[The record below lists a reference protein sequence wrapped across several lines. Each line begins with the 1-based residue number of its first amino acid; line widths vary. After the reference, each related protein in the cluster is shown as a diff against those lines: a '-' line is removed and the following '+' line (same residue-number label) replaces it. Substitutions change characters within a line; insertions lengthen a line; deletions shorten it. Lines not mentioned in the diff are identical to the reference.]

1 MDEPTPHVVVLG
13 GGFGGLHAARAL
25 RGAPV
30 DVTIVDRCNHH
41 LFQPLL
47 YQVATA
53 SLDPSDIAYPIRAVF
68 RRQANVRKVLLAQAR
83 TIDVDARRVELED
96 GSIGYDYLV
105 VATGASHS
113 YFGHDDWADAAPGLK
128 TLDDALEIRRRML
141 LAFERAER
149 YPEERRAQLTFV
161 VIGGGPTGVELAGA
175 LIEIARHTLPR
186 DFDSIDTTSARS
198 VLVEGSERVLPPYPA
213 ELSASACAQLE
224 SLGVEVRTGALAI
237 AVDDEGV
244 TLRSGERIAAR
255 TVLWAAGVRASS
267 LAQSLNTSLDRAGR
281 VLVEPDLSL
290 PGHREVFVVG
300 DLAQIECDGRAVPG
314 VAPAAIQ
321 GGKHV
326 ARCIRADLRGRS
338 RPPFRYR
345 DKGSLATIGRARA
358 VADFGRLRFGGFV
371 AWIAWMGVHVL
382 FLIGFRNRLF
392 VMLSWAWS
400 YVTFRRGARL
410 ITGGQT
416 AVRERVEPAPLE
428 ETAPQPEH
436 TTGA

>member
-1 MDEPTPHVVVLG
+1 M
-13 GGFGGLHAARAL
+13 
-25 RGAPV
+25 
-30 DVTIVDRCNHH
+30 
-41 LFQPLL
+41 
-47 YQVATA
+47 
-53 SLDPSDIAYPIRAVF
+53 
-68 RRQANVRKVLLAQAR
+68 
-83 TIDVDARRVELED
+83 
-96 GSIGYDYLV
+96 
-105 VATGASHS
+105 
-113 YFGHDDWADAAPGLK
+113 
-128 TLDDALEIRRRML
+128 
-141 LAFERAER
+141 
-149 YPEERRAQLTFV
+149 
-161 VIGGGPTGVELAGA
+161 
-175 LIEIARHTLPR
+175 
-186 DFDSIDTTSARS
+186 
-198 VLVEGSERVLPPYPA
+198 
-213 ELSASACAQLE
+213 
-224 SLGVEVRTGALAI
+224 
-237 AVDDEGV
+237 
-244 TLRSGERIAAR
+244 
-255 TVLWAAGVRASS
+255 
-267 LAQSLNTSLDRAGR
+267 
-281 VLVEPDLSL
+281 
-290 PGHREVFVVG
+290 
-300 DLAQIECDGRAVPG
+300 PG